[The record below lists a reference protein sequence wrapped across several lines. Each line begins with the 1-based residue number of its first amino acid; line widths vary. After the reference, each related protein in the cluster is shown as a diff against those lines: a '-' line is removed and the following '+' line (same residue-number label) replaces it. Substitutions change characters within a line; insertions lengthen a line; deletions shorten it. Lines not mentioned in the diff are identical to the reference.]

1 MLRAASPEADARL
14 VPSEVSAVIAAKRTV
29 IDCEAVHGHAA
40 RAAPIFAVTTMGGRM
55 GEARRKAAD
64 LQKWLDALTEEERVV
79 YQSARA
85 LFDRFIHPER
95 VSEMCYH
102 SVFFLHEYIKNNHG
116 IIVEPVI
123 GYINDGTD
131 EVLMSHA
138 WLEFSGKKTD
148 VSLAFTSRPEIN
160 PPGQLI
166 YLDRVFG
173 RGQVYSYHREMSE
186 AGRAALEEF
195 RITGNAAMVDHK
207 EREHAGMLAM
217 AEDHG
222 RIRTY
227 LDSAPKGM
235 TYEEIVARIS
245 D

>member
-1 MLRAASPEADARL
+1 
-14 VPSEVSAVIAAKRTV
+14 
-29 IDCEAVHGHAA
+29 
-40 RAAPIFAVTTMGGRM
+40 MGERM
-55 GEARRKAAD
+55 GEAKRKEAD
-64 LQKWLDALTEEERVV
+64 LQKWLDALTEEERVI
-79 YQSARA
+79 YASARA
-85 LFDRFIHPER
+85 LFDRFIHPKQ

-102 SVFFLHEYIKNNHG
+102 SAFFLHEYIKNRHG

-123 GYINDGTD
+123 GYVNDGTD

-148 VSLAFTSRPEIN
+148 VSLAFTSRPAIN

-173 RGQVYSYHREMSE
+173 RGRVYSYHREMSE
-186 AGRAALEEF
+186 TGRAALERF

-207 EREHAGMLAM
+207 EREHAQMLAM
-217 AEDHG
+217 AEDRRG
-222 RIRTY
+222 IRAY

-235 TYEEIVARIS
+235 TYKELVARIS

>member
-1 MLRAASPEADARL
+1 M
-14 VPSEVSAVIAAKRTV
+14 AAKGTV
-29 IDCEAVHGHAA
+29 IDCEVVHGHAA
-40 RAAPIFAVTTMGGRM
+40 RATAIFEFTTMGGRM
-55 GEARRKAAD
+55 GEAKRKATD
-64 LQKWLDALTEEERVV
+64 LQKWLDALTDEERVV
-79 YQSARA
+79 FDSARA

-102 SVFFLHEYIKNNHG
+102 SVFFLHEYVKNSHG
-116 IIVEPVI
+116 IIIEPVI

-131 EVLMSHA
+131 EVLISHA
-138 WLEFSGKKTD
+138 WLEFGGKKTD

-173 RGQVYSYHREMSE
+173 RGHAYSYHREMSE

-195 RITGNAAMVDHK
+195 RIAGNAAMVDHK
-207 EREHAGMLAM
+207 EREHARMLAM

-235 TYEEIVARIS
+235 TYEAIVARIS

>member
-1 MLRAASPEADARL
+1 
-14 VPSEVSAVIAAKRTV
+14 
-29 IDCEAVHGHAA
+29 
-40 RAAPIFAVTTMGGRM
+40 M
-55 GEARRKAAD
+55 GESKRKAAD
-64 LQKWLDALTEEERVV
+64 LQKWLDALTAEERVV
-79 YQSARA
+79 YDSARA
-85 LFDRFIHPER
+85 LFDSFIHPEK

-102 SVFFLHEYIKNNHG
+102 SAFFLHEYIKNSHG
-116 IIVEPVI
+116 FIVEPVI
-123 GYINDGTD
+123 GYVNDGTD

-166 YLDRVFG
+166 YLDRAFG

-186 AGRAALEEF
+186 TGRAALEKF
-195 RITGNAAMVDHK
+195 RTTGNAAMIDHK
-207 EREHAGMLAM
+207 EREHAQMIAM
-217 AEDHG
+217 AADRSG
-222 RIRTY
+222 IRAY

-235 TYEEIVARIS
+235 TYEEIVTRIS

>member
-1 MLRAASPEADARL
+1 
-14 VPSEVSAVIAAKRTV
+14 
-29 IDCEAVHGHAA
+29 
-40 RAAPIFAVTTMGGRM
+40 M
-55 GEARRKAAD
+55 GEAKRKAAD
-64 LQKWLDALTEEERVV
+64 LQKWLNTLTDEENVV
-79 YQSARA
+79 YDSARA
-85 LFDRFIHPER
+85 LFDRFIHPECI
-95 VSEMCYH
+95 SEMCYH
-102 SVFFLHEYIKNNHG
+102 SVFFLHEDIRNSHG
-116 IIVEPVI
+116 IIVDPVI

-131 EVLMSHA
+131 DVLISHA
-138 WLEFSGKKTD
+138 WLEFGGKKTD

-173 RGQVYSYHREMSE
+173 RGHTYSYHREMSE

-195 RITGNAAMVDHK
+195 RITRNAAIVEHK
-207 EREHAGMLAM
+207 EREHAKMLAM
-217 AEDHG
+217 VEERG

-235 TYEEIVARIS
+235 TYQEIVARII

>member
-1 MLRAASPEADARL
+1 
-14 VPSEVSAVIAAKRTV
+14 
-29 IDCEAVHGHAA
+29 
-40 RAAPIFAVTTMGGRM
+40 M
-55 GEARRKAAD
+55 GEAKQKAAN
-64 LQKWLDALTEEERVV
+64 LQKWRDTLTEEERVV

-85 LFDRFIHPER
+85 LFDRFIRPKR
-95 VSEMCYH
+95 VCEMCYH
-102 SVFFLHEYIKNNHG
+102 SVYFLHEYIKNSHG

-131 EVLMSHA
+131 EVHMSHA
-138 WLEFSGKKTD
+138 WLEFGGKRTD

-173 RGQVYSYHREMSE
+173 QGHVYSYHNEISA
-186 AGRAALEEF
+186 AGRAELEKL
-195 RITGNAAMVDHK
+195 RVNGNAEIVDQK
-207 EREHAGMLAM
+207 EREHAMMLTM
-217 AEDHG
+217 AED
-222 RIRTY
+222 RTQIRAY

>member
-1 MLRAASPEADARL
+1 
-14 VPSEVSAVIAAKRTV
+14 
-29 IDCEAVHGHAA
+29 
-40 RAAPIFAVTTMGGRM
+40 M
-55 GEARRKAAD
+55 GEAKRKAAD
-64 LQKWLDALTEEERVV
+64 LRKWLDALTEEERVV
-79 YQSARA
+79 YLSARA
-85 LFDRFIHPER
+85 LFDRFIRPER
-95 VSEMCYH
+95 VREMCYH
-102 SVFFLHEYIKNNHG
+102 SVFFLHEYILNSHG

-131 EVLMSHA
+131 EVLISHA

-173 RGQVYSYHREMSE
+173 QGHVYSYHREMTE

-195 RITGNAAMVDHK
+195 RINGNATLVDHK
-207 EREHAGMLAM
+207 EREHSRMLAM
-217 AEDHG
+217 AEDPSG
-222 RIRTY
+222 IRTY
-227 LDSAPKGM
+227 LDSAPEGM